1 MDIEIVPPRMSDDGI
16 VFYVSASGTKTGISI
31 SGLERLIGL
40 TAYSVMFQEKR
51 YPVFYRMSINA
62 PQQET
67 DSKWLKPAWGKVFD
81 PSIKGSDGAKIVMA
95 KAATCIIKEYAFGRQ
110 NETAMNSL
118 DKFLEKGF
126 DTWVKEVVNF
136 ATEPTLNSQLLEAL
150 KQMSDKLDSVAS
162 KVSKWDKIEGVTA
175 TIYPGMKMI
184 NDSLSVADLTKLLPT
199 QELFTVREWLTMK
212 GVVVDKSTLYSFA
225 RQAADTYKTMTGKRP
240 ASKTSTSKT
249 TGKGQRNGN
258 GYRVVDFTILQT
270 AWETFVNKNLV

>member
-1 MDIEIVPPRMSDDGI
+1 MDIEIVPPMMSDDGI
-16 VFYVSASGTKTGISI
+16 VFYVSATGTQTGVSQR
-31 SGLERLIGL
+31 GLIRLIGYQTTSADIFSKSKLL
-40 TAYSVMFQEKR
+40 TDMRDGAVREDIPECLK
-51 YPVFYRMSINA
+51 
-62 PQQET
+62 
-67 DSKWLKPAWGKVFD
+67 DSWGKVFCQ
-81 PSIKGSDGAKIVMA
+81 SLKGSDGALIIDSEAAVAIIEYFAIEKDNEIAKI
-95 KAATCIIKEYAFGRQ
+95 
-110 NETAMNSL
+110 SL
-118 DKFLEKGF
+118 RKFSRKGF

-175 TIYPGMKMI
+175 TVYPGMKMM
-184 NDSLSVADLTKLLPT
+184 NDSLSVADISKLLPT
-199 QELFTVREWLTMK
+199 NELFTVREWLTMK
-212 GVVVDKSTLYSFA
+212 GIVVDKATLYSFA

-270 AWETFVNKNLV
+270 AWETFINKNLV